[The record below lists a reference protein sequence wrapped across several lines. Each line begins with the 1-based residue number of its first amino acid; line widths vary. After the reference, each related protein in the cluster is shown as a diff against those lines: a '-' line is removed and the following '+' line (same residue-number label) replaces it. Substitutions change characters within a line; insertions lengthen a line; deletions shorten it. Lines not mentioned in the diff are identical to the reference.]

1 MTPMFS
7 RPVIC
12 NTGPIIGLARIDM
25 AWLPFRLFPKVIVP
39 DEVRREL
46 LVRDNGDRAQI
57 EQVLKL
63 AQIHDCGIAPD
74 QLLQAELD
82 VGEASVIATALQL
95 GVSAAIIDER
105 KARRIASR
113 VYRLEVKG
121 SAGLLVEAKRRGLI
135 PSVGACLK
143 GMVDAGYFL
152 GPRLVAACLTA
163 AGED

>member
-74 QLLQAELD
+74 PLLQAELD